1 MSRIL
6 YCPAILKK
14 IDYMGVVGRNMYA
27 YKESVNYDYSNIS
40 PYGTR
45 QGGRSLHTVHE
56 RVYKRQNIQR
66 PPKKKRSLISSVFI
80 LTLFAFFTFVIIPFS
95 YKSVKNLF
103 WLDKTAPFTNKG
115 VESPILSTSTYY
127 SGANLQSI
135 LFPTLGYMNNDMFLN
150 QRLLAP
156 TLYSKKYA
164 ADMYLSDRMTDLE
177 NQLKGLNKAFSSI
190 KPAIYVW
197 SFETGKYAAIDE
209 DKVYPA
215 ASIIKIPV
223 LVQLFK
229 SIEASQVSIYDEMV
243 LTHYYRASG
252 SGDLQYAQDGRKYTL
267 DSLAKVMIQ
276 NSDNSATNMLMSKI
290 GGMDD
295 INTGLRTWGLK
306 NTHIKTW
313 LPDLTGTNTTT
324 AYDMAKILYNLENT
338 SFLNINSREDIIKYM
353 SKVKNNRLIQ
363 AGLPQGVPFIHKTGD
378 IGTMLGDAGIVY
390 LPSGQ
395 HYIVV
400 ILAKRPHNNPAGA
413 SFIKSAS
420 ALIYSEMVNLK

>member
-1 MSRIL
+1 
-6 YCPAILKK
+6 
-14 IDYMGVVGRNMYA
+14 MYA
-27 YKESVNYDYSNIS
+27 YKDSVDYS
-40 PYGTR
+40 YGTTSSYR
-45 QGGRSLHTVHE
+45 THQDRRSLHSVHE
-56 RVYKRQNIQR
+56 RVYKKHNVQKKS
-66 PPKKKRSLISSVFI
+66 KKKRSLISSIFVLTVFA
-80 LTLFAFFTFVIIPFS
+80 LFTFVVMPFS
-95 YKSVKNLF
+95 YKTVQNMF

-115 VESPILSTSTYY
+115 VESPLVTTSFYR

-135 LFPTLGYMNNDMFLN
+135 LFPTVGYLNNDMFLN

-164 ADMYLSDRMTDLE
+164 VDMYQSDRMTDLE
-177 NQLKGLNKAFSSI
+177 NQLKGLNKAFPSI

-197 SFETGKYAAIDE
+197 SFETGKYAAINE

-229 SIEASQVSIYDEMV
+229 SIEANQVSIYDEMT

-252 SGDLQYAQDGRKYTL
+252 SGDMQYAQDGRKYSL
-267 DSLAKVMIQ
+267 DELARVMIQ
-276 NSDNSATNMLMSKI
+276 NSDNSATNMLMSKV

-295 INTGLRTWGLK
+295 VNTGIRSWGLK

-338 SFLNINSREDIIKYM
+338 SFLNVNSREDIIKYM

-363 AGLPQGVPFIHKTGD
+363 AGLPQGVPFVHKTGD

-400 ILAKRPHNNPAGA
+400 ILAKRPNNDPAGVN
-413 SFIKSAS
+413 FIKSAS
-420 ALIYSEMVNLK
+420 ALIYSEMVNVK

>member
-1 MSRIL
+1 
-6 YCPAILKK
+6 
-14 IDYMGVVGRNMYA
+14 MYA
-27 YKESVNYDYSNIS
+27 YKDSVDYS
-40 PYGTR
+40 YGTTSSYR
-45 QGGRSLHTVHE
+45 THQDRRSLHSVHE
-56 RVYKRQNIQR
+56 RAYKKHNVQKKS
-66 PPKKKRSLISSVFI
+66 KKKRSLISSIFVLTVFA
-80 LTLFAFFTFVIIPFS
+80 LFTFVVMPFS
-95 YKSVKNLF
+95 YKTVQNMF

-115 VESPILSTSTYY
+115 VESPLVTTSFYR

-135 LFPTLGYMNNDMFLN
+135 LFPTVEYLNNDMFLN

-164 ADMYLSDRMTDLE
+164 VDMYQSDRMTDLE
-177 NQLKGLNKAFSSI
+177 NQLKGLNKAFPSI

-197 SFETGKYAAIDE
+197 SFETGKYAAINE

-229 SIEASQVSIYDEMV
+229 SIEANQVSIYDEMT

-252 SGDLQYAQDGRKYTL
+252 SGDMQYAQDGRKYSL
-267 DSLAKVMIQ
+267 DELARVMIQ
-276 NSDNSATNMLMSKI
+276 NSDNSATNMLMSKV

-295 INTGLRTWGLK
+295 VNTGIRSWGLK

-313 LPDLTGTNTTT
+313 LPDLTGTNTT
-324 AYDMAKILYNLENT
+324 YDMAKILYNLENT
-338 SFLNINSREDIIKYM
+338 SFLNVNSREDIIKYM

-363 AGLPQGVPFIHKTGD
+363 AGLPQGVPFVHKTGD

-400 ILAKRPHNNPAGA
+400 ILAKRPHNDPAGVN
-413 SFIKSAS
+413 FIKSAS
-420 ALIYSEMVNLK
+420 ALIYSEMVNVK

>member
-1 MSRIL
+1 
-6 YCPAILKK
+6 
-14 IDYMGVVGRNMYA
+14 MYA
-27 YKESVNYDYSNIS
+27 YKDSVDYS
-40 PYGTR
+40 YGTTSSYR
-45 QGGRSLHTVHE
+45 THQDRRSLHSVHE
-56 RVYKRQNIQR
+56 RAYKKHNVQKKS
-66 PPKKKRSLISSVFI
+66 KKKRSLISSIFVLTVFA
-80 LTLFAFFTFVIIPFS
+80 LFTFVVMPFS
-95 YKSVKNLF
+95 YKTVQNMF

-115 VESPILSTSTYY
+115 VESPLVTTSFYR

-135 LFPTLGYMNNDMFLN
+135 LFPTVEYLNNDMFLN

-164 ADMYLSDRMTDLE
+164 VDMYQSDRMTDLE
-177 NQLKGLNKAFSSI
+177 NQLKGLNKAFPSI

-197 SFETGKYAAIDE
+197 SFETGKYAAINE

-229 SIEASQVSIYDEMV
+229 SIEANQVSIYDEMT

-252 SGDLQYAQDGRKYTL
+252 SGDMQYAQDGRKYSL
-267 DSLAKVMIQ
+267 DELARVMIQ
-276 NSDNSATNMLMSKI
+276 NSDNSATNMLMSKV

-295 INTGLRTWGLK
+295 VNTGIRSWGLK

-338 SFLNINSREDIIKYM
+338 SSSNVNSREDIIKYM

-363 AGLPQGVPFIHKTGD
+363 AGLPQGVPFVHKTGD

-400 ILAKRPHNNPAGA
+400 ILAKRPHNDPAGVN
-413 SFIKSAS
+413 FIKSAS
-420 ALIYSEMVNLK
+420 ALIYSEMVNVK

>member
-1 MSRIL
+1 
-6 YCPAILKK
+6 
-14 IDYMGVVGRNMYA
+14 MYA
-27 YKESVNYDYSNIS
+27 YKDSVDYSNGIVS
-40 PYGTR
+40 SSRTR
-45 QGGRSLHTVHE
+45 NGNHSLHSVHE
-56 RVYKRQNIQR
+56 RVYRKHNVQR
-66 PPKKKRSLISSVFI
+66 KSKKKRSLISSLFVLIVFA
-80 LTLFAFFTFVIIPFS
+80 LFTFVIMPYS
-95 YKSVKNLF
+95 YKVVQNMFL
-103 WLDKTAPFTNKG
+103 LDRVAPFTNKG
-115 VESPILSTSTYY
+115 VESPLLTTSFYR

-135 LFPTLGYMNNDMFLN
+135 LYPTVGYLNNDMFLN
-150 QRLLAP
+150 QRILAP
-156 TLYSKKYA
+156 TLYNKKYA
-164 ADMYLSDRMTDLE
+164 TDMYQSDRMTDLE
-177 NQLKGLNKAFSSI
+177 NQLKGLNKAFPSI

-197 SFETGKYAAIDE
+197 SFETGKYAAINE

-229 SIEASQVSIYDEMV
+229 SIEANQVSIYDEMT

-252 SGDLQYAQDGRKYTL
+252 SGDMQYAQDGRKYSL
-267 DSLAKVMIQ
+267 DELARVMIQ
-276 NSDNSATNMLMSKI
+276 NSDNSATNMLMSKV

-295 INTGLRTWGLK
+295 VNTGIRSWGLK

-324 AYDMAKILYNLENT
+324 AYDMAKILFNLENT
-338 SFLNINSREDIIKYM
+338 SFLNVNSREDIIKYM

-363 AGLPQGVPFIHKTGD
+363 AGLPQGVPFVHKTGD

-400 ILAKRPHNNPAGA
+400 ILAKRPHNDPAGVN
-413 SFIKSAS
+413 FIKSAS
-420 ALIYSEMVNLK
+420 ALIYSEMVNVK

>member
-1 MSRIL
+1 
-6 YCPAILKK
+6 
-14 IDYMGVVGRNMYA
+14 MYA
-27 YKESVNYDYSNIS
+27 YKDSVDYSNGIVS
-40 PYGTR
+40 SSRTR
-45 QGGRSLHTVHE
+45 NGNHSLHSVHE
-56 RVYKRQNIQR
+56 RVYRKHNVQR
-66 PPKKKRSLISSVFI
+66 KSKKKRSLISSLFVLTVFA
-80 LTLFAFFTFVIIPFS
+80 LFTFVIMPYS
-95 YKSVKNLF
+95 YKVVQNMFL
-103 WLDKTAPFTNKG
+103 LDRVAPFTNKG
-115 VESPILSTSTYY
+115 VESPLLTTSFYR

-135 LFPTLGYMNNDMFLN
+135 LYPTVGYLNNDMFLN
-150 QRLLAP
+150 QRILAP
-156 TLYSKKYA
+156 TLYNKKYA
-164 ADMYLSDRMTDLE
+164 TDMYQSDRMTDLE
-177 NQLKGLNKAFSSI
+177 NQLKGLNKAFPSI

-197 SFETGKYAAIDE
+197 SFETGKYAAINE

-229 SIEASQVSIYDEMV
+229 SIEANQVSIYDEMT

-252 SGDLQYAQDGRKYTL
+252 SGDMQYAQDGRKYSL
-267 DSLAKVMIQ
+267 DELARVMIQ
-276 NSDNSATNMLMSKI
+276 NSDNSATNMLMSKV

-295 INTGLRTWGLK
+295 VNTGIRSWGLK

-324 AYDMAKILYNLENT
+324 AYDMAKILFNLENT
-338 SFLNINSREDIIKYM
+338 SFLNVNSREDIIKYM

-363 AGLPQGVPFIHKTGD
+363 AGLPQGVPFVHKTGD

-400 ILAKRPHNNPAGA
+400 ILAKRPHNDPAGVN
-413 SFIKSAS
+413 FIKSAS
-420 ALIYSEMVNLK
+420 ALIYSEMVNVK